1 MVGKNEN
8 QSIDKQITESI
19 SAKVLKIIMDNM
31 TEGVL
36 VTDET
41 KRIIFVNPAFEY
53 VTRYH
58 FDEVVG
64 KNPTILQSGMHD
76 HRFYQSM
83 WESIHQQGIWQGEI
97 WNRKKDGEIYPEW
110 LKIKAI
116 KNEQGEITNY
126 IGIFSD
132 ISEKKIIEDEL
143 KNKILTDTLTNVNNR
158 YSYLVKMN
166 SLLDSNTLN
175 NKKMKVQHA
184 VIFIDLNRFKQVN
197 DTLGHIIGDALLVEV
212 ANRLKNLVSE
222 KDIIARHGGDEFIIT
237 LVNISHPRD
246 AAHFAEKIIRKI
258 EEPFFIDGH
267 EIYMSTSIGISL
279 YPIDGQTTDELIY
292 CADKAM
298 YYAKQKGAN
307 HFSFYFDELNVNKA
321 KLLILDNEM
330 RKGIDN
336 KQFTLMYQPKVCLTT
351 NQVMGL
357 EALIRWENEKLGY
370 VSPNEFIPYAE
381 ESGLIIPLSELIID
395 LVCNDISYLHQSG
408 FPNLQISINISGLH
422 FQQYNFLQSIQM
434 ILERNNISAK
444 NLELE
449 VTERTI
455 MNNDADTIRKLVR
468 LKQLGFKIAIDDF
481 GTGYSSL
488 SYLVRFPID
497 FLKIDK
503 SFIQHITAFADKQ
516 AVVDAIIQMA
526 HRLNIQV
533 VAEGVESI
541 QQCNLLKN
549 MGCDYI
555 QGYYFCKPK
564 RIDDIIDF
572 LKIWEI
578 EHQGWM

>member
-19 SAKVLKIIMDNM
+19 SAKVLKIIMDNI

-197 DTLGHIIGDALLVEV
+197 DTLGHIIGDA
-212 ANRLKNLVSE
+212 
-222 KDIIARHGGDEFIIT
+222 
-237 LVNISHPRD
+237 
-246 AAHFAEKIIRKI
+246 
-258 EEPFFIDGH
+258 
-267 EIYMSTSIGISL
+267 
-279 YPIDGQTTDELIY
+279 
-292 CADKAM
+292 
-298 YYAKQKGAN
+298 
-307 HFSFYFDELNVNKA
+307 
-321 KLLILDNEM
+321 
-330 RKGIDN
+330 
-336 KQFTLMYQPKVCLTT
+336 
-351 NQVMGL
+351 
-357 EALIRWENEKLGY
+357 
-370 VSPNEFIPYAE
+370 
-381 ESGLIIPLSELIID
+381 
-395 LVCNDISYLHQSG
+395 
-408 FPNLQISINISGLH
+408 
-422 FQQYNFLQSIQM
+422 
-434 ILERNNISAK
+434 
-444 NLELE
+444 
-449 VTERTI
+449 
-455 MNNDADTIRKLVR
+455 
-468 LKQLGFKIAIDDF
+468 
-481 GTGYSSL
+481 
-488 SYLVRFPID
+488 
-497 FLKIDK
+497 
-503 SFIQHITAFADKQ
+503 
-516 AVVDAIIQMA
+516 
-526 HRLNIQV
+526 
-533 VAEGVESI
+533 
-541 QQCNLLKN
+541 
-549 MGCDYI
+549 
-555 QGYYFCKPK
+555 
-564 RIDDIIDF
+564 
-572 LKIWEI
+572 
-578 EHQGWM
+578 